1 MSAVAP
7 NPSKQKFLPLREVT
21 INSRPLVRR
30 AIQFSSDGE
39 IVVAA
44 DDSVHVFVPEFPDL
58 SKRRERIRAR
68 MRGLEHGIPANESS
82 AADDWEESSDEDD
95 DEEGGAEKY
104 TYQAVRAQYSE
115 GSKHMPV
122 SFPPLDPR
130 VNRELFL
137 VQNVPFPYEG
147 AVGVESQDAESP
159 GESAGSD
166 DAFESEDEEGE
177 GTGLGPHRPFGAGYG
192 PITGVGSSMNHV
204 VSVGWS
210 PSGLGVNCRPI
221 LGVLTGSG
229 TLAMFGDGCELGN
242 ILPRANEGMLQRR
255 ELNSWIVLWGLGERL
270 VVPGQ
275 QTDVSEYLRG
285 FAWAREIATGQALV
299 ATINDLNEVAI
310 ISVQCV
316 YVADDTKATG
326 DWAFRTEKRDGV
338 VWLVREVARFKAE
351 GPHQPSNPL
360 DPDYVPCGTSFGLKW
375 GPWLQ
380 TGGTRTCVLSFT
392 DRSYVGF
399 RKITIKEPWVRGQ
412 LPEIEIGREDAYGMC
427 VHLST
432 DSFVEF
438 EDVVWTQGSVRSC
451 RGLIAAGFDLKQFNV
466 VLSEF
471 PSHRQEKHS
480 PWDCGTVYREG
491 ADQGSQNPIVDLVI
505 HPPDFAQPTPTPL
518 YTLIRMSA
526 TATTHDWYQTNVPP
540 PSDPDPR
547 PQWVRT
553 IAQKLEVS
561 VPVDMHLTRT
571 YDDSGSEGSVSEE
584 SDDEDDD
591 MDLDGDLDSLAHEE
605 DVSGTGEAT
614 VLEIPEIHPHRFRL
628 HGMTL
633 SPGGGVLAVL
643 ASNHNTQ
650 HPERG
655 GWHTVRSSVLFGHKP
670 RRQRQAQQQD
680 QAPSD
685 YGLPID
691 PQVMMP
697 MDSNNNNHYPPI
709 INDQNHLTTEAKLFE
724 NLYGG
729 GPEVRGV
736 HYPTPSSTAD
746 ADTDDSN
753 DYPRNAHR
761 LRHLFAPALATQ
773 TCDLCGLAM
782 DLRRVSLSGCR
793 NGHFFGTCATSGLAV
808 QTPGATRSCG
818 ACGLRT
824 MRAEVLV
831 GKMPEERREE
841 VRRLV
846 GEGLCGACGGKFLS

>member
-1 MSAVAP
+1 
-7 NPSKQKFLPLREVT
+7 FLPLREIT
-21 INSRPLVRR
+21 INSRPLIRR
-30 AIQFSSDGE
+30 AIQFSCDGE
-39 IVVAA
+39 IAVAA

-58 SKRRERIRAR
+58 SKRRERIKAR
-68 MRGLEHGIPANESS
+68 MSGLQYGIPANGSS
-82 AADDWEESSDEDD
+82 AADDGSSDEDH
-95 DEEGGAEKY
+95 DEEGGSKKY
-104 TYQAVRAQYSE
+104 THQAIRAQYSE

-130 VNRELFL
+130 VNRELFTA
-137 VQNVPFPYEG
+137 QNIPFPYEG
-147 AVGVESQDAESP
+147 AAGAEGQDADSND
-159 GESAGSD
+159 ESAGSD
-166 DAFESEDEEGE
+166 DAYESEDEEGE
-177 GTGLGPHRPFGAGYG
+177 STGLGAHRPFGAGYG

-204 VSVGWS
+204 VCVGWS
-210 PSGLGVNCRPI
+210 PSGLGVNRRPI

-229 TLAMFGDGCELGN
+229 TLAMFGDGSEVGN

-255 ELNSWIVLWGLGERL
+255 ELTSWIVLWGLGERL

-285 FAWAREIATGQALV
+285 FAWAREIAPGQALL
-299 ATINDLNEVAI
+299 ATVNDVDEVAVV
-310 ISVQCV
+310 SVQCV
-316 YVADDTKATG
+316 YTADDTKAKG
-326 DWAFRTEKRDGV
+326 NRSFGSEPREDV

-351 GPHQPSNPL
+351 GPHEPSNPL

-380 TGGTRTCVLSFT
+380 TGDTRTCVLSFI

-399 RKITIKEPWVRGQ
+399 RKVTIREPWIRGK
-412 LPEIEIGREDAYGMC
+412 LPKIEIGRKDAYGMC

-438 EDVVWTQGSVRSC
+438 EDAIWTHDSVRSC
-451 RGLIAAGFDLKQFNV
+451 RGLIAAG
-466 VLSEF
+466 
-471 PSHRQEKHS
+471 
-480 PWDCGTVYREG
+480 
-491 ADQGSQNPIVDLVI
+491 
-505 HPPDFAQPTPTPL
+505 
-518 YTLIRMSA
+518 
-526 TATTHDWYQTNVPP
+526 
-540 PSDPDPR
+540 
-547 PQWVRT
+547 
-553 IAQKLEVS
+553 
-561 VPVDMHLTRT
+561 
-571 YDDSGSEGSVSEE
+571 GSEGSVSQ
-584 SDDEDDD
+584 SDDDEDD
-591 MDLDGDLDSLAHEE
+591 MDLDGDLDSLADEE
-605 DVSGTGEAT
+605 NVTGAGQAT
-614 VLEIPEIHPHRFRL
+614 VLEIPEVHPHRFRL
-628 HGMTL
+628 HGITL
-633 SPGGGVLAVL
+633 SPGGGVSAVL
-643 ASNHNTQ
+643 VSNHNTQ

-670 RRQRQAQQQD
+670 RRPRQAQQQD
-680 QAPSD
+680 DQAAASD

-691 PQVMMP
+691 PQVMI
-697 MDSNNNNHYPPI
+697 MDNHTPTSE
-709 INDQNHLTTEAKLFE
+709 QTHLTTEAKLFE

-736 HYPTPSSTAD
+736 HYPASSPD
-746 ADTDDSN
+746 ANTDDVDSN
-753 DYPRNAHR
+753 SGDAHT

-782 DLRRVSLSGCR
+782 DLRRGSLSGCR

-831 GKMPEERREE
+831 AKMPKERREE